1 MKIVGSSETQKFDV
15 FLSYHSGDAAWVAAL
30 RSALVAK
37 NFKVWLDSD
46 QILPGDRY
54 AEALERGLESSRS
67 VALIVSSGSLQS
79 NWVKEEYYRALGLAN
94 SNASLRLIPVL
105 IEAVPVPGFL
115 SSRSWADFRDP
126 AKFEESLN
134 RLCMGITGSGVPSPA
149 DAPARP
155 AGMDELHYLDNSLQ
169 REQRTVSQLARLRWI
184 APAIGLLLFA
194 IFSVL
199 TPGLE
204 APVLA
209 LAGAGSVLV
218 TGLIGWGVTAR
229 QLSAS
234 EANMKRLNSLKD
246 GLDLCMSKAGAGCP
260 LLWTEFWRVVH
271 RSAGLDTA

>member
-1 MKIVGSSETQKFDV
+1 MSPTETPHFDV
-15 FLSYHSGDAAWVAAL
+15 FLSYHSGDAAWVTAL
-30 RSALVAK
+30 RSALVAR
-37 NFKVWLDSD
+37 NLKVWLDAD

-54 AEALERGLESSRS
+54 AEVLERGLEASRS

-94 SNASLRLIPVL
+94 SNAALRLIPVL

-126 AKFEESLN
+126 SKFDESLN
-134 RLCMGITGSGVPSPA
+134 RLCLGITGSGVPPPA
-149 DAPARP
+149 DVPARP
-155 AGMDELHYLDNSLQ
+155 SGMDELHYLDNSLQ
-169 REQRTVSQLARLRWI
+169 REQRTVTQLGRLRWI

-194 IFSVL
+194 IFSAL

-204 APVLA
+204 TPLQF
-209 LAGAGSVLV
+209 LAGVGSVLV
-218 TGLIGWGVTAR
+218 TGLIGWGATAR

-234 EANMKRLNSLKD
+234 EVNIQRLNSLKD